1 MRSLAL
7 DYEDSTHTLYSVTVV
22 GISLHIF
29 VDISYQGS
37 CISNSRLQLVAF
49 DPLLQRKEASQRQYV
64 FANKR
69 DIGNGRG
76 AQICGID
83 RKVILDVAAE
93 QLMIAGFQH
102 KERIVILG
110 LRLRQRQT
118 RRQQQVR
125 YLCEDVVVENAE
137 GENRQVY
144 LVIIEINPCTCLPET
159 RCQIGNIVSYLPA
172 QQSSTMSVIF
182 KTHSTVPVISIN
194 YSTMGVISRT

>member
-137 GENRQVY
+137 GENRQCRDIH
-144 LVIIEINPCTCLPET
+144 LTK
-159 RCQIGNIVSYLPA
+159 QG
-172 QQSSTMSVIF
+172 
-182 KTHSTVPVISIN
+182 ISI
-194 YSTMGVISRT
+194 YRSKGCL